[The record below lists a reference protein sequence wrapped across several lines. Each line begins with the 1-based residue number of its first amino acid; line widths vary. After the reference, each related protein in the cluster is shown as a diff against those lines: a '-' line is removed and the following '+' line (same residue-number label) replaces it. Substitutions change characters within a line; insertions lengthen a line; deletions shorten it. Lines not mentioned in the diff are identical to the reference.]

1 MFFRSSNGMKKPSI
15 FDSLDCFSRKRR
27 TSEAPNV
34 APRPLDSLDSI
45 KTNNT
50 DRSQRE
56 LLQSETEYIDGTETK
71 RKAPL
76 NRTVSSSTYIDGPEF
91 VEVSPGNFSSHP
103 CSSNKSSS
111 KSRQSTGE
119 YFLGPT
125 PKPKRA
131 SIVKQPSMNP
141 ITDNDE
147 NVFDKDEDT
156 SLYWS

>member
-1 MFFRSSNGMKKPSI
+1 MFFRSSNGMKKTSI
-15 FDSLDCFSRKRR
+15 FESLDCFSRKKRR
-27 TSEAPNV
+27 TSDAPSV
-34 APRPLDSLDSI
+34 APRPLDSLDSV

-56 LLQSETEYIDGTETK
+56 LLQSETEYIDSTEAK
-71 RKAPL
+71 KKIPL

-103 CSSNKSSS
+103 CSHQSSS
-111 KSRQSTGE
+111 KSRRSTGE

-141 ITDNDE
+141 ITDYDE
-147 NVFDKDEDT
+147 NVFDKDDDT

>member
-1 MFFRSSNGMKKPSI
+1 MFFSSSNGMKKPSI
-15 FDSLDCFSRKRR
+15 FDCFSRQQRR
-27 TSEAPNV
+27 KSSAPQIPV
-34 APRPLDSLDSI
+34 RPMDSFDSV
-45 KTNNT
+45 K
-50 DRSQRE
+50 SQKE
-56 LLQSETEYIDGTETK
+56 LLQTDSEYIDGTATQ

-91 VEVSPGNFSSHP
+91 VEVSPGEFRISPPSSNP
-103 CSSNKSSS
+103 CSNQSSS

-147 NVFDKDEDT
+147 SVFNDGDDT
-156 SLYWS
+156 ALYWS

>member
-1 MFFRSSNGMKKPSI
+1 MFFSSSNGMKM
-15 FDSLDCFSRKRR
+15 FDCFSRKRR
-27 TSEAPNV
+27 KSQAPSV
-34 APRPLDSLDSI
+34 APRPLDSLDSV

-56 LLQSETEYIDGTETK
+56 LIQTDTEYIDGTEAK
-71 RKAPL
+71 KKAPL
-76 NRTVSSSTYIDGPEF
+76 NRTISSSTYIDGPEL
-91 VEVSPGNFSSHP
+91 ENFSSNP
-103 CSSNKSSS
+103 SSNKSSS

-147 NVFDKDEDT
+147 NVFDKDDDT

>member
-1 MFFRSSNGMKKPSI
+1 MFFSSSNGMKKPSI

-27 TSEAPNV
+27 KSEAPNV
-34 APRPLDSLDSI
+34 APRPLDSLDSVQ
-45 KTNNT
+45 TNIT

-56 LLQSETEYIDGTETK
+56 LIQSETEYIDGTETK
-71 RKAPL
+71 RKTPL

-103 CSSNKSSS
+103 CSHQSSS

-125 PKPKRA
+125 PKPT
-131 SIVKQPSMNP
+131 MNQ
-141 ITDNDE
+141 ITDIDE
-147 NVFDKDEDT
+147 NVFDKDDDT